1 MRKHCE
7 SYAFFKN
14 KASENC
20 RQLRLTTHE
29 FVKND
34 TLIDNLSF
42 SHFESISMLHYQIEF
57 DDFRQHLIHVTLRFV
72 ANPTQVL
79 SLPTWIPG
87 SYLIRE
93 FAKHI
98 ESVRAYDEA
107 GRQLQITKF
116 EKNKWRLYNTDHEL
130 ITVEYDVY
138 AYDLSVRG
146 AYVDQT
152 RLYVNPAVVCLGLE
166 GQEQSGIEVEVF
178 LPKELKH
185 FQLATGLVS
194 KSLVKGRYTLK
205 AENYAQL
212 IDAPFELAEQT
223 RFSFVTHDIPHE
235 FVVSGQHVMNT
246 ERMQQDIEKICS
258 TEISMFG
265 SAPFKNYTFMT
276 MATGN
281 SYGGLEHP
289 NSTSLISPRDDLPKA
304 GEPVEP
310 SAAYQRFLGLCSH
323 EYFHSWLVKFIRPE
337 NFVNYDL
344 DKEGY
349 TSLLWIFEGFTSY
362 YDDLILYRSGV
373 ITQESYLKLLK
384 SQIDRYL
391 QNPGRFI
398 QSVSESSFD
407 AWIKFYR
414 QDENSNNA
422 GTSYYN
428 KGSLVAL
435 CLDLGLRLRGS
446 SLDALM
452 RRLYENAQKDIQVN
466 ERTIFDLCKE
476 LTGDNWIEQINHLI
490 NTTDEL
496 PLDQLL
502 PEFGLSYSLKNDQ
515 TLAFGLKVVEKAE
528 GLIIQQALRDGV
540 GAKAGL
546 SANDVIIA
554 IDGLKA
560 SEKILTQYAKRQQT
574 AFTVYAFRRDEL
586 MQFTIQ
592 AGENDL
598 TTVELNVIDQTQ
610 LEKWLRA

>member
-1 MRKHCE
+1 
-7 SYAFFKN
+7 
-14 KASENC
+14 
-20 RQLRLTTHE
+20 
-29 FVKND
+29 
-34 TLIDNLSF
+34 
-42 SHFESISMLHYQIEF
+42 MLHYQIEF
-57 DDFRQHLIHVTLRFV
+57 DDYRQHLIHVTLRFL

-93 FAKHI
+93 FSKHI
-98 ESVRAYDEA
+98 ESVKAYDEA
-107 GRQLQITKF
+107 GRQLQINKF

-152 RLYVNPAVVCLGLE
+152 RLYVNPACVCLGLQD
-166 GQEQSGIEVEVF
+166 QEESAIEVEVF
-178 LPKELKH
+178 LPEELKH
-185 FQLATGLVS
+185 FQIATGLES
-194 KSLVKGRYTLK
+194 RSLVKGRYTLK
-205 AENYAQL
+205 ANNYAQL
-212 IDAPFELAEQT
+212 IDAPFELADQT
-223 RFSFVTHDIPHE
+223 RFSFEANGIPHE
-235 FVVSGQHVMNT
+235 FVVSGQHTMNAA
-246 ERMQQDIEKICS
+246 RMKQDLEKICS

-265 SAPFKNYTFMT
+265 SAPFENYTFMT

-289 NSTSLISPRDDLPKA
+289 NSTSLISPRDDFPKA
-304 GEPVEP
+304 NEPVEP
-310 SAAYQRFLGLCSH
+310 SADYQRFLGLCSH

-337 NFVNYDL
+337 NFANYDL
-344 DKEGY
+344 DQEGY

-373 ITQESYLKLLK
+373 ISQASYLKLLK
-384 SQIDRYL
+384 GQIDRYL

-428 KGSLVAL
+428 KGCLVAL
-435 CLDLGLRLRGS
+435 SLDLGLRLRGS

-452 RRLYENAQKDIQVN
+452 RRLYENTQKGMQVN
-466 ERTIFDLCKE
+466 ERTIVELCNE

-496 PLDQLL
+496 PLDQLF
-502 PEFGLSYSLKNDQ
+502 PEFGLSYSLQNEKA
-515 TLAFGLKVVEKAE
+515 LPFGLKVAEKAE
-528 GLIIQQALRDGV
+528 GVIIQQARRDGV

-560 SEKILTQYAKRQQT
+560 SEKLLNQYAKQQGQ
-574 AFTVYAFRRDEL
+574 FTVYAFRRDEFL
-586 MQFTIQ
+586 QFELQ
-592 AGENDL
+592 GGEVAL
-598 TTVELNVIDQTQ
+598 TTVELTVLDQAKA
-610 LEKWLRA
+610 EKWLKT

>member
-1 MRKHCE
+1 
-7 SYAFFKN
+7 
-14 KASENC
+14 
-20 RQLRLTTHE
+20 
-29 FVKND
+29 
-34 TLIDNLSF
+34 
-42 SHFESISMLHYQIEF
+42 MLHYQIEF
-57 DDFRQHLIHVTLRFV
+57 DEYRQHLVHVTLRFL

-98 ESVRAYDEA
+98 EAVKAYDED
-107 GRQLQITKF
+107 GRQLKINKF

-152 RLYVNPAVVCLGLE
+152 RLYVNPACVCLGLQD
-166 GQEQSGIEVEVF
+166 QEQAPIELEIF
-178 LPKELKH
+178 LPDELKH
-185 FQLATGLVS
+185 FQIATGLAS

-205 AENYAQL
+205 ADHYAQL
-212 IDAPFELAEQT
+212 IDAPFELADQT
-223 RFSFVTHDIPHE
+223 RFSFEANGIPHE
-235 FVVSGQHVMNT
+235 FVVSGQHAMNA
-246 ERMQQDIEKICS
+246 ERMKQDIEKICS

-265 SAPFKNYTFMT
+265 STPFSDYTFMT

-289 NSTSLISPRDDLPKA
+289 NSTSLISPRDDLPKVD
-304 GEPVEP
+304 EPTEP
-310 SAAYQRFLGLCSH
+310 SADYQRFLGLCSH

-337 NFVNYDL
+337 NFTNYDL
-344 DKEGY
+344 DQEGY

-362 YDDLILYRSGV
+362 YDDLILLRSGV
-373 ITQESYLKLLK
+373 ISQESYLKLLK

-428 KGSLVAL
+428 KGCLVAL

-452 RRLYENAQKDIQVN
+452 RRLYENSQKGIQVN

-476 LTGDNWIEQINHLI
+476 LTGDDWIEQINHLI

-496 PLDQLL
+496 PLDQLF
-502 PEFGLSYSLKNDQ
+502 PEFGLSYSLKNDK
-515 TLAFGLKVVEKAE
+515 TLPFGLKVVEKPE
-528 GLIIQQALRDGV
+528 GLLIQQARRDGAGV
-540 GAKAGL
+540 AAGL

-560 SEKILTQYAKRQQT
+560 SEKLLEKYAKHKAT
-574 AFTVYAFRRDEL
+574 FTVYAFRRDEFI
-586 MQFTIQ
+586 QFELQ
-592 AGENDL
+592 GGEIDL
-598 TTVELNVIDQTQ
+598 TTVELNVVDQAQ
-610 LEKWLRA
+610 AEKWLKA

>member
-1 MRKHCE
+1 
-7 SYAFFKN
+7 
-14 KASENC
+14 
-20 RQLRLTTHE
+20 
-29 FVKND
+29 
-34 TLIDNLSF
+34 
-42 SHFESISMLHYQIEF
+42 MLHYQIEF
-57 DDFRQHLIHVTLRFV
+57 DDYRQHLIHVTLRFL

-93 FAKHI
+93 FSKHI
-98 ESVRAYDEA
+98 ESVKAYDEA
-107 GRQLQITKF
+107 GRQLQINKF

-152 RLYVNPAVVCLGLE
+152 RLYVNPACVCLGLQD
-166 GQEQSGIEVEVF
+166 QEESAIEVEVF
-178 LPKELKH
+178 LPEELKH
-185 FQLATGLVS
+185 FQIATGLES
-194 KSLVKGRYTLK
+194 RSLVKGRYTLK
-205 AENYAQL
+205 ANNYAQL
-212 IDAPFELAEQT
+212 IDAPFELADQT
-223 RFSFVTHDIPHE
+223 RFSFEANGIPHE
-235 FVVSGQHVMNT
+235 FVVSGQHTMNAA
-246 ERMQQDIEKICS
+246 RMKQDLEKICS

-265 SAPFKNYTFMT
+265 SAPFENYTFMT

-289 NSTSLISPRDDLPKA
+289 NSTSLISPRDDFPKA
-304 GEPVEP
+304 NEPVEP
-310 SAAYQRFLGLCSH
+310 SADYQRFLGLCSH

-337 NFVNYDL
+337 NFANYDL
-344 DKEGY
+344 DQEGY

-373 ITQESYLKLLK
+373 ISQASYLKLLK
-384 SQIDRYL
+384 GQIDRYL

-428 KGSLVAL
+428 KGCLVAL
-435 CLDLGLRLRGS
+435 SLDLGLRLRGS

-452 RRLYENAQKDIQVN
+452 RRLYENTQKGVQVN
-466 ERTIFDLCKE
+466 ERTIVELCNE

-496 PLDQLL
+496 PLDQLF
-502 PEFGLSYSLKNDQ
+502 PEFGLSYSLQNEKA
-515 TLAFGLKVVEKAE
+515 LPFGLKVAEKAE
-528 GLIIQQALRDGV
+528 GVIIQQARRDGA

-560 SEKILTQYAKRQQT
+560 SEKLLNQYAKQQGQ
-574 AFTVYAFRRDEL
+574 FTVYAFRRDEFL
-586 MQFTIQ
+586 QFELQ
-592 AGENDL
+592 GGEVAL
-598 TTVELNVIDQTQ
+598 TTVELTVLDQAKA
-610 LEKWLRA
+610 EKWLKA

>member
-1 MRKHCE
+1 
-7 SYAFFKN
+7 
-14 KASENC
+14 
-20 RQLRLTTHE
+20 
-29 FVKND
+29 
-34 TLIDNLSF
+34 
-42 SHFESISMLHYQIEF
+42 MLHYQIEF
-57 DDFRQHLIHVTLRFV
+57 DDYRQHLIHVTLRFL

-93 FAKHI
+93 FSKHI
-98 ESVRAYDEA
+98 ESVKAYDEA
-107 GRQLQITKF
+107 GRQLQINKF

-152 RLYVNPAVVCLGLE
+152 RLYVNPACVCLGLQD
-166 GQEQSGIEVEVF
+166 QEESAIEVEVF
-178 LPKELKH
+178 LPEELKH
-185 FQLATGLVS
+185 FQIAAGLES
-194 KSLVKGRYTLK
+194 RSLVKGRYTLK
-205 AENYAQL
+205 ANNYAQL
-212 IDAPFELAEQT
+212 IDAPFELADQT
-223 RFSFVTHDIPHE
+223 RFSFEANGIPHE
-235 FVVSGQHVMNT
+235 FVVSGQHTMNAA
-246 ERMQQDIEKICS
+246 RMKQDLEKICS

-265 SAPFKNYTFMT
+265 SAPFENYTFMT

-289 NSTSLISPRDDLPKA
+289 NSTSLISPRDDFPKA
-304 GEPVEP
+304 NEPVEP
-310 SAAYQRFLGLCSH
+310 SADYQRFLGLCSH

-337 NFVNYDL
+337 NFANYDL
-344 DKEGY
+344 DQEGY

-373 ITQESYLKLLK
+373 ISQASYLKLLK
-384 SQIDRYL
+384 GQIDRYL

-428 KGSLVAL
+428 KGCLVAL
-435 CLDLGLRLRGS
+435 SLDLGLRLRGS

-452 RRLYENAQKDIQVN
+452 RRLYENTQKGMQVN
-466 ERTIFDLCKE
+466 ERTIVELCNE

-496 PLDQLL
+496 PLDQLF
-502 PEFGLSYSLKNDQ
+502 PEFGLSYSLQNDKA
-515 TLAFGLKVVEKAE
+515 LPFGLKVAEKAE
-528 GLIIQQALRDGV
+528 GVIIQQARRDGV

-560 SEKILTQYAKRQQT
+560 SEKLLNQYAKQQGQ
-574 AFTVYAFRRDEL
+574 FTVYAFRRDEFL
-586 MQFTIQ
+586 QFELQ
-592 AGENDL
+592 GGEVAL
-598 TTVELNVIDQTQ
+598 TTVELTVLDQAKA
-610 LEKWLRA
+610 EKWLKA

>member
-1 MRKHCE
+1 
-7 SYAFFKN
+7 
-14 KASENC
+14 
-20 RQLRLTTHE
+20 
-29 FVKND
+29 
-34 TLIDNLSF
+34 
-42 SHFESISMLHYQIEF
+42 MLHYQIEF
-57 DDFRQHLIHVTLRFV
+57 DDYRQHLIHVTLRFL

-93 FAKHI
+93 FSKHI
-98 ESVRAYDEA
+98 ESVKAYDEA
-107 GRQLQITKF
+107 GRQLQINKF

-152 RLYVNPAVVCLGLE
+152 RLYVNPACVCLGLQD
-166 GQEQSGIEVEVF
+166 QEESAIEVEVF
-178 LPKELKH
+178 LPEELKH
-185 FQLATGLVS
+185 FQIATGLES
-194 KSLVKGRYTLK
+194 RSLVKGRYTLK
-205 AENYAQL
+205 ANNYAQL
-212 IDAPFELAEQT
+212 IDAPFELADQT
-223 RFSFVTHDIPHE
+223 RFSFEANGIPHE
-235 FVVSGQHVMNT
+235 FVVSGQHTMNAA
-246 ERMQQDIEKICS
+246 RMKQDLEKICS

-265 SAPFKNYTFMT
+265 SAPFENYTFMT

-289 NSTSLISPRDDLPKA
+289 NSTSLISPRDDFPKA
-304 GEPVEP
+304 NEPVEP
-310 SAAYQRFLGLCSH
+310 SADYQRFLGLCSH

-337 NFVNYDL
+337 NFANYDL
-344 DKEGY
+344 DQESY

-373 ITQESYLKLLK
+373 ISQASYLKLLK
-384 SQIDRYL
+384 GQIDRYL

-428 KGSLVAL
+428 KGCLVAL
-435 CLDLGLRLRGS
+435 SLDLGLRLRGS

-452 RRLYENAQKDIQVN
+452 RRLYENTQKGMQVN
-466 ERTIFDLCKE
+466 ERTIVELCNE

-496 PLDQLL
+496 PLDQLF
-502 PEFGLSYSLKNDQ
+502 PEFGLSYSLQNEKA
-515 TLAFGLKVVEKAE
+515 LPFGLKVAEKAE
-528 GLIIQQALRDGV
+528 GVIIQQARRDGA

-560 SEKILTQYAKRQQT
+560 SEKLLNQYTKQQGQ
-574 AFTVYAFRRDEL
+574 FTVYAFRRDEFL
-586 MQFTIQ
+586 QFELQ
-592 AGENDL
+592 GGEVAL
-598 TTVELNVIDQTQ
+598 TTVELTVLDQAKA
-610 LEKWLRA
+610 EKWLKA

>member
-1 MRKHCE
+1 
-7 SYAFFKN
+7 
-14 KASENC
+14 
-20 RQLRLTTHE
+20 
-29 FVKND
+29 
-34 TLIDNLSF
+34 
-42 SHFESISMLHYQIEF
+42 MLHYQIEF
-57 DDFRQHLIHVTLRFV
+57 DEYRQHLVHVTLRFL

-98 ESVRAYDEA
+98 EAVKAYDED
-107 GRQLQITKF
+107 GRQLNISKF

-152 RLYVNPAVVCLGLE
+152 RLYVNPACVCLGLQD
-166 GQEQSGIEVEVF
+166 QEQAPIELEIF
-178 LPKELKH
+178 LPDELKH
-185 FQLATGLVS
+185 FQIATGLVS

-212 IDAPFELAEQT
+212 IDAPFELADQT
-223 RFSFVTHDIPHE
+223 RFSFEANGIPHE
-235 FVVSGQHVMNT
+235 FVVSGQHAMNA
-246 ERMQQDIEKICS
+246 ERMKQDIEKICS

-265 SAPFKNYTFMT
+265 SAPFSDYTFMT

-289 NSTSLISPRDDLPKA
+289 NSTSLISPRDDLPKVD
-304 GEPVEP
+304 EPTEP
-310 SAAYQRFLGLCSH
+310 SADYQRFLGLCSH

-337 NFVNYDL
+337 NFANYDL
-344 DKEGY
+344 DQEGY

-373 ITQESYLKLLK
+373 ISQESYLKLLK

-428 KGSLVAL
+428 KGCLVAL

-452 RRLYENAQKDIQVN
+452 RRLYENSQKGIQVN

-476 LTGDNWIEQINHLI
+476 LTGDDWTEQINHLI

-496 PLDQLL
+496 PLDQLF
-502 PEFGLSYSLKNDQ
+502 PEFGLSYSLKNDK
-515 TLAFGLKVVEKAE
+515 TLPFGLKVVEKPE
-528 GLIIQQALRDGV
+528 GLVIQQARRDGAGV
-540 GAKAGL
+540 VAGL
-546 SANDVIIA
+546 SANDVIVA

-560 SEKILTQYAKRQQT
+560 SEKLLEKYAKHKAT
-574 AFTVYAFRRDEL
+574 FTVYAFRRDEF
-586 MQFTIQ
+586 MQFELQ
-592 AGENDL
+592 GGEINL
-598 TTVELNVIDQTQ
+598 TTVELNVVDQAQ
-610 LEKWLRA
+610 AEKWLKA